1 MTPQPATLLRIIV
14 ADDHA
19 LFRQG
24 LVSLLKLHEDVEVL
38 AEAERLDE
46 LPSLLARH
54 MCDLLLLDLGMEGQ
68 STVDIASLTAQVR
81 VLVVTASEVEDDVAQ
96 AIRAGARGVVFKR
109 FAVNT
114 LMEAIRAV
122 MDGHV
127 WMPPTVQAYVV
138 AALQETSRM
147 NLTLREREVIR
158 QVALGLRNAEVAK
171 RLCISEKTVKT
182 HLTNVFQKLGVRDRV
197 GLTLYAAR
205 VGIIG
210 VRERPQ

>member
-1 MTPQPATLLRIIV
+1 MTTALAAPLRVTI

-24 LVSLLKLHEDVEVL
+24 LISLLKLHDDIEVV

-46 LPSLLARH
+46 IPGLLAQQP
-54 MCDLLLLDLGMEGQ
+54 CDLLLLDLGMEGQ
-68 STVDIASLTAQVR
+68 STVDIASLAEQVR

-96 AIRAGARGVVFKR
+96 AIRSGARGVVFKR
-109 FAVNT
+109 FAVPT

-122 MDGHV
+122 MAGHV

-138 AALQETSRM
+138 AALQDTSRM
-147 NLTLREREVIR
+147 NLTVREREVIR
-158 QVALGLRNAEVAK
+158 QVALGLRNAEVAQ

-210 VRERPQ
+210 VRERPA